1 METLRLYLVLH
12 VGDSYVTRELGRC
25 LEALAAVVALKG
37 LLPQMNPLV
46 KVQLALVLE
55 AAMTIATDHR
65 LALLVDELVKAQR
78 VRRLERGRALVALVR
93 PCRAVRLLLV
103 RKEVELIGEFSGAEV
118 ALVRLAAHVHLL
130 VHLQFGVQ

>member
-1 METLRLYLVLH
+1 M
-12 VGDSYVTRELGRC
+12 TRELGRR
-25 LEALAAVVALKG
+25 LEALAAVVALEG

-55 AAMTIATDHR
+55 PAMTIATNHR

-103 RKEVELIGEFSGAEV
+103 RKQVEFIGELSGA
-118 ALVRLAAHVHLL
+118 
-130 VHLQFGVQ
+130 